1 MMSVGALTSILSG
14 IKARENDHTIKNLD
28 LVSQKSIQDEEVDYF
43 PCTFY
48 DIVISHEHKR
58 I

>member
-1 MMSVGALTSILSG
+1 MSVGALTSILSG

-43 PCTFY
+43 PCTF
-48 DIVISHEHKR
+48 
-58 I
+58 